1 MKNADKLN
9 FVGKFKIYDP
19 YGNIANYSK
28 GDVVSLDDKQF
39 VATRTISGISPYVK
53 SSGWEEI
60 SSTTTSGGTS
70 ISNYVVSINGTTGAI
85 ASVAKTNA
93 GQTFSGNQTFNDTVY
108 ITGNLIVLGKIET
121 ATGIFGATA
130 NAIIEPVDN
139 MNLDGGEF

>member
-28 GDVVSLDDKQF
+28 GDVVSLDNKQF

-60 SSTTTSGGTS
+60 SSTTGASS

-85 ASVAKTNA
+85 SSVAKTNA

-121 ATGIFGATA
+121 GTGIFGATA

>member
-19 YGNIANYSK
+19 YGNIVNYVK
-28 GDVVSLDDKQF
+28 GDVVSLDNKQF

-53 SSGWEEI
+53 SSGWEEL
-60 SSTTTSGGTS
+60 SPTTGTSS
-70 ISNYVVSINGTTGAI
+70 ISNYVVSVNGTTGAI
-85 ASVAKTNA
+85 SSVAKTNA

>member
-19 YGNIANYSK
+19 YGNIANYVK
-28 GDVVSLDDKQF
+28 GDVVSLDNKQF

-53 SSGWEEI
+53 SSGWEEL
-60 SSTTTSGGTS
+60 SPTTGTSS

>member
-1 MKNADKLN
+1 MKRKE
-9 FVGKFKIYDP
+9 K
-19 YGNIANYSK
+19 NY
-28 GDVVSLDDKQF
+28 
-39 VATRTISGISPYVK
+39 ATRTISGISPYVK

-60 SSTTTSGGTS
+60 SSTTGASS

-85 ASVAKTNA
+85 SSVAKTNA

-139 MNLDGGEF
+139 MNMDGGEF

>member
-28 GDVVSLDDKQF
+28 GDVVSLDNKQF
-39 VATRTISGISPYVK
+39 VATRTI
-53 SSGWEEI
+53 WEEL
-60 SSTTTSGGTS
+60 SPTTGTSS
-70 ISNYVVSINGTTGAI
+70 ISNYAVSINGTTGAI

-121 ATGIFGATA
+121 GTGIFGATA

>member
-19 YGNIANYSK
+19 YGNIVNYVK
-28 GDVVSLDDKQF
+28 GDVVSLDNKQF

-53 SSGWEEI
+53 SSGWEEL
-60 SSTTTSGGTS
+60 SPTTGTSS
-70 ISNYVVSINGTTGAI
+70 ISNYVVSVNGTTGAI
-85 ASVAKTNA
+85 SSVAKTNA

-139 MNLDGGEF
+139 MNMDGGEF

>member
-19 YGNIANYSK
+19 YGNIVNYVK
-28 GDVVSLDDKQF
+28 GDVVSLDNKQF

-53 SSGWEEI
+53 SSGWEEL
-60 SSTTTSGGTS
+60 SPTTGTSS

>member
-19 YGNIANYSK
+19 YGNIANYVK
-28 GDVVSLDDKQF
+28 GDVVSLDNKQF

-53 SSGWEEI
+53 SSGWEEL
-60 SSTTTSGGTS
+60 SPTTGTSS

-130 NAIIEPVDN
+130 NAVIEPVDN